1 MCKSEIFAKIIGF
14 VSKETEI
21 PEHEI
26 IGTSRKEEVVDARC
40 ILIRLLIESGMY
52 AEQIAYYL
60 RRTPAGIRHLNSI
73 FDSRCTHTRMIQI
86 NMLAIRKLLESN

>member
-52 AEQIAYYL
+52 A
-60 RRTPAGIRHLNSI
+60 
-73 FDSRCTHTRMIQI
+73 
-86 NMLAIRKLLESN
+86 

>member
-21 PEHEI
+21 PAHEI

-52 AEQIAYYL
+52 AGWGEK
-60 RRTPAGIRHLNSI
+60 NSDI
-73 FDSRCTHTRMIQI
+73 SRKST
-86 NMLAIRKLLESN
+86 